1 MQTFVVKLAS
11 GVAAFVA
18 GVSIDW
24 VGLVTTDEETAVG
37 LIQPEGSLMGLR
49 LVMTLVPIALL
60 VVALVFFL
68 KKYLLTDEKL
78 QDIQTQLAE
87 RKG

>member
-1 MQTFVVKLAS
+1 
-11 GVAAFVA
+11 
-18 GVSIDW
+18 
-24 VGLVTTDEETAVG
+24 VG

-60 VVALVFFL
+60 VAALVFFL